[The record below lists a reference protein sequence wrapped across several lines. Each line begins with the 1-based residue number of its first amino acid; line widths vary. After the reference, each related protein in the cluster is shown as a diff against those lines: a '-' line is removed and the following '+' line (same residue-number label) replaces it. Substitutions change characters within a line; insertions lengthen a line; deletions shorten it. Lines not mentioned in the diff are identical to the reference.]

1 MPRHSNL
8 PRIFSFS
15 HKHSQKERPAQSGPP
30 LLYSLCQLVPVCP
43 ASGAFHV
50 CSRMRLFHT
59 GTNGHAR
66 QHSQR
71 KAQPQVFRPIQRGGQ
86 RHSQPYSKAHT
97 LPAVILPGFLLFLLP
112 AAANAQHRHCHT
124 QNRPGKRCTYKFQD
138 RVPFNPSPFVRPVP
152 LQDPRCWPVPMHPET
167 ASALLCGTNA
177 RRPPSR

>member
-1 MPRHSNL
+1 MPTRSGL
-8 PRIFSFS
+8 PGKRRI
-15 HKHSQKERPAQSGPP
+15 PC
-30 LLYSLCQLVPVCP
+30 LLTD
-43 ASGAFHV
+43 AF
-50 CSRMRLFHT
+50 FHT

-86 RHSQPYSKAHT
+86 RHSQPHSKAHA

-112 AAANAQHRHCHT
+112 AAANSQHRHCHA

-138 RVPFNPSPFVRPVP
+138 RVHFNPSSFVRPVP
-152 LQDPRCWPVPMHPET
+152 LQDPRCWPGPMHPET

-177 RRPPSR
+177 RRPPLRLGPRRCAGQRLPPFRGA